1 MEWGGRWIPP
11 PRAGTAAV
19 MDLSFTAEERAFR
32 AEIRAFFASALTPEL
47 RAKMIDRGHLTR
59 DDYVA
64 WQRVLNRQGW
74 ATINWP
80 VEYGGMGWSP
90 AQRYIFQEEMALA
103 HAPEWLPFNI
113 NMIGPI
119 LCRFGSEAQKARFLA
134 PTANLDIWW
143 CQGFSE
149 PGSGS
154 DLASLKTRAVRDG
167 DDYVLNG
174 QKIWTTQAQYA
185 DWMFL
190 LARTNPDVKKQQGI
204 SFLLLDMKTPGITVR
219 PIGSIDGVEDLNE
232 VFFDDVRLPVSNL
245 IGEEGKG
252 WDYAKFLLGNERS
265 GIARIGLS
273 KERLLQLRQVQ
284 ADLTARGMLDAA
296 EQQRL
301 AWKLAEVEVEL
312 RALEL
317 TQLRVVAADAQ
328 GGGAAAAASILKI
341 RGRELQQRMTELLL
355 ELAGPAGLAVPP
367 GFGAGDHGAG
377 APDSWIGT
385 AAPVYFSKRAVSIYG
400 GANEIQK
407 NIIAKSVLGL

>member
-1 MEWGGRWIPP
+1 
-11 PRAGTAAV
+11 

-204 SFLLLDMKTPGITVR
+204 SFLLLGMKTPGITVR

-284 ADLTARGMLDAA
+284 ADLTARGMLDTA

-341 RGRELQQRMTELLL
+341 RGSELQQRMTELLL

-385 AAPVYFSKRAVSIYG
+385 AAPFYFSKRAVSIYG